1 MVPPSRRALVLYG
14 GVYQYGVGCAVVTQ
28 NAAESLAEIH
38 HRQPVLLDEH
48 HLDLWLNGAQSF
60 KELPALEVSVHPV
73 AARVG
78 NTRYDDSDLIVPV
91 DIDEAQTGQTAD
103 LFLSDDTL
111 LPGVSRSKVPR
122 SD

>member
-1 MVPPSRRALVLYG
+1 M
-14 GVYQYGVGCAVVTQ
+14 VTQ

-48 HLDLWLNGAQSF
+48 HLDLWLNGAQSL
-60 KELPALEVSVHPV
+60 KELPALEVYFHPV

-78 NTRYDDSDLIVPV
+78 NTCYDDSDLIAPV

-103 LFLSDDTL
+103 LFPSDETLSA
-111 LPGVSRSKVPR
+111 GSFK
-122 SD
+122 